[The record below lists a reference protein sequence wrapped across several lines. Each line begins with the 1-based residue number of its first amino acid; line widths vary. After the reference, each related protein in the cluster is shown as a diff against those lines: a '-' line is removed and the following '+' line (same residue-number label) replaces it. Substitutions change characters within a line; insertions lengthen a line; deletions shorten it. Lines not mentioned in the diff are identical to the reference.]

1 MTNIEHNALQVNNLL
16 EIVRSLALP
25 NSSITTAQSETD
37 YGVSGYIHVTDFERE
52 KNFKFRISDHDA
64 TNKHRLETEFMLSV
78 YSKAINIENQHLC
91 EAVERYM
98 FPERFRTVR
107 TKQYTGEVKQMTW
120 PANYPLKDYE
130 RIVERRIAKS
140 GREVVVVEWDAFFV
154 TETIERI

>member
-1 MTNIEHNALQVNNLL
+1 MNVIEHNALQVNNLL
-16 EIVRSLALP
+16 EIVRKFALP
-25 NSSITTAQSETD
+25 SSSITTAQSETD

-78 YSKAINIENQHLC
+78 YSKAISIDNAHLC

-107 TKQYTGEVKQMTW
+107 TKQYTGEVKRMTW
-120 PANYPLKDYE
+120 PANYQLRDFE
-130 RIVERRIAKS
+130 RIVERRIAKT
-140 GREVVVVEWDAFFV
+140 GREVVVVEWDAFVV